1 MKRNLL
7 TFIAISAIAVGSS
20 AWAEP
25 EHGPHGP
32 GGPGGEFHGHGGP
45 LDHVAETLNLTPD
58 QKAKVQPILDQAKP
72 QMMAIHQEAMQKAKA
87 VMESTM
93 SQIRPLLTP
102 EQQKKADDMKKA
114 HEDMHNAMKEMHDV
128 QSK

>member
-7 TFIAISAIAVGSS
+7 TLIAIGAIAAAGS

-25 EHGPHGP
+25 EHGPR
-32 GGPGGEFHGHGGP
+32 GPGGEFHGHGGP
-45 LDHVAETLNLTPD
+45 LDRVAETLNLTPD

-102 EQQKKADDMKKA
+102 EQQKKADDMQKA
-114 HEDMHNAMKEMHDV
+114 HQDMHNAMKEMHDV